1 MSKNNTDTL
10 TREFWEN
17 IERKT
22 LVRPVCNACGNNFF
36 SPQVVCPNCLSPDWI
51 YEESDGNG
59 KIYSYT
65 VIHRPMG
72 DGFPNPYI
80 VADIELE
87 EGWRMYSRLLN
98 YEINEISI
106 GSKVEVIFEKHN
118 EKTLPFFQPRKVT
131 K

>member
-1 MSKNNTDTL
+1 
-10 TREFWEN
+10 
-17 IERKT
+17 
-22 LVRPVCNACGNNFF
+22 
-36 SPQVVCPNCLSPDWI
+36 
-51 YEESDGNG
+51 
-59 KIYSYT
+59 
-65 VIHRPMG
+65 MG